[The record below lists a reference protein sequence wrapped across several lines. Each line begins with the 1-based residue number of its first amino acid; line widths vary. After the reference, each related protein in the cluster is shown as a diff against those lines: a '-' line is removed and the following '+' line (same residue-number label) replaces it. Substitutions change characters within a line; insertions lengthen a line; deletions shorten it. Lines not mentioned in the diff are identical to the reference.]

1 MDWTDISELADI
13 DLLDFAN
20 YSAEG
25 VLLLLFLALLAI
37 WALASVFRNMSN
49 TLGRFRGPTS
59 DLRRIDRMSGPEF
72 EQWCAAILRRNGF
85 NPVRVMGGSG
95 DQGMDVMGMRHGQ
108 KWLIQCK
115 RYNKPVGNKAVQE
128 AYAGKAYYRCQKA
141 AVMSNTYF
149 TSGAKELAK
158 RTGVLLW
165 DRDELKK
172 LIHKTKLI

>member
-1 MDWTDISELADI
+1 MTNIIEQIGVSDPP
-13 DLLDFAN
+13 DFAN
-20 YSAEG
+20 MDSES
-25 VLLLLFLALLAI
+25 VLLLLFAGILALLI
-37 WALASVFRNMSN
+37 VLFIFRKVKDSI
-49 TLGRFRGPTS
+49 THLGNPTG
-59 DLRRIDRMSGPEF
+59 DLKRVDRMTGPQF
-72 EQWCAAILRRNGF
+72 EQWCAALLRRNGF

-141 AVMSNTYF
+141 VVMSNTSF
-149 TSGAKELAK
+149 TRGAVELAK

-165 DRDELKK
+165 DREELKK
-172 LIHKTKLI
+172 LMQKSKIL

>member
-1 MDWTDISELADI
+1 MTNIIEQTGILPDFVNMD
-13 DLLDFAN
+13 
-20 YSAEG
+20 AES
-25 VLLLLFLALLAI
+25 LLFLLFAGILVVLIALFL
-37 WALASVFRNMSN
+37 FRKITDSL
-49 TLGRFRGPTS
+49 THLGNPTG
-59 DLRRIDRMSGPEF
+59 DLKRVDRMTGPQF
-72 EQWCAAILRRNGF
+72 EQWCAALLRRNGF

-149 TSGAKELAK
+149 TRGAKELAK

-172 LIHKTKLI
+172 LMEKRKVI

>member
-1 MDWTDISELADI
+1 MNLPEILELAEI
-13 DLLDFAN
+13 DPLDFTN
-20 YSAEG
+20 FGAEG
-25 VLLLLFLALLAI
+25 VLILLFAALALI
-37 WALASVFRNMSN
+37 WAVWFVFKKISN
-49 TLGRFRGPTS
+49 RLGNTGAPTG

-85 NPVRVMGGSG
+85 NTVRVMGGSG

-115 RYNKPVGNKAVQE
+115 RYSKPVGNKAVQE

-165 DRDELKK
+165 DRDELIR
-172 LIHKTKLI
+172 LIHKTKTV